1 MKKDSL
7 FRKYL
12 FFMLCSALVVGT
24 ATFYFHISDKKKNT
38 TTIII
43 DNNIERIKATTN
55 MTEAKTTSRKITTK
69 AQTTSVPSKHKTVL
83 TTAETTEFLS
93 LDINFASA
101 EELMKL
107 HGIGEKTAAEII
119 SYREQNNGFANI
131 EEIMKVNGIGEKTFE
146 SIKDH
151 IYVTDPV
158 YEDVTE
164 EYEYEDDNIE
174 SNSDNSPTLE
184 DLAPININTAD
195 FDTLIL
201 LPHVD
206 EAIAEQIISFRENKG
221 GFQNEYEL
229 IMLDGL
235 TRSEVADIKEYIE
248 IK

>member
-43 DNNIERIKATTN
+43 NNDIEKTTAPPN
-55 MTEAKTTSRKITTK
+55 ITETKMTTRKTTSKT
-69 AQTTSVPSKHKTVL
+69 QTSSVPSKHKTVS
-83 TTAETTEFLS
+83 TTAETTEFLW
-93 LDINFASA
+93 LDINSASA

-107 HGIGEKTAAEII
+107 HGIGEKTAEEII
-119 SYREQNNGFANI
+119 TYREQNNGFANI

-146 SIKDH
+146 AIKEH

-164 EYEYEDDNIE
+164 EKHEEEAAENIT
-174 SNSDNSPTLE
+174 DTSPTLE
-184 DLAPININTAD
+184 ELVPIDINTAD

-206 EAIAEQIISFRENKG
+206 EAIAEQIISFRESKG
-221 GFQNEYEL
+221 GFQSEYEL
-229 IMLDGL
+229 IMMDGL

>member
-43 DNNIERIKATTN
+43 DNNIEYSTSLTN
-55 MTEAKTTSRKITTK
+55 MTETKMTTRKTTSKI
-69 AQTTSVPSKHKTVL
+69 QTSSVSSKHKNVS
-83 TTAETTEFLS
+83 TTAETTEFLW
-93 LDINFASA
+93 LDINSASA

-107 HGIGEKTAAEII
+107 HGIGEKTAEEII
-119 SYREQNNGFANI
+119 TYREQNNGFANI

-146 SIKDH
+146 AIKEH

-164 EYEYEDDNIE
+164 EEHEEEAAENIT
-174 SNSDNSPTLE
+174 DTSPTLE
-184 DLAPININTAD
+184 ELAPININTAD

-206 EAIAEQIISFRENKG
+206 EAIAEQIINFRESKG
-221 GFQNEYEL
+221 VFQSEYEL
-229 IMLDGL
+229 IMMDGL